1 MIKKLSGDNL
11 SDTFLIIKSV
21 IDKMTDEMIHQWD
34 EIYPGLEVL
43 EQDIMNGEAY
53 GLFSLNE
60 LKGFVVLNEKYSPE
74 YDSLDWA
81 KVGGKSLII
90 HRLSVKASCQGQGIA
105 TTLMNFSEKYAKE
118 NGYSSIKLDAFLDNK
133 TALNLYE
140 KRGYHK
146 VGTVTFRKGVFNCYE
161 KVINS

>member
-11 SDTFLIIKSV
+11 SDTFLIIKGV
-21 IDKMTDEMIHQWD
+21 IDKMTDEMIYQWD
-34 EIYPGLEVL
+34 EIYPGFEVL

-53 GLFSLNE
+53 GLFSSNE

-105 TTLMNFSEKYAKE
+105 TKLMNFSEKYAKE
-118 NGYSSIKLDAFLDNK
+118 NEYSSIKLDAFSDNK

-140 KRGYHK
+140 QRGYHK

-161 KVINS
+161 KVLE

>member
-11 SDTFLIIKSV
+11 SDTFLIIKGV
-21 IDKMTDEMIHQWD
+21 IDKMTDEMIYQWD

-81 KVGGKSLII
+81 TVGGKSLII
-90 HRLSVKASCQGQGIA
+90 HRLSVKSSCQRQGIA
-105 TTLMNFSEKYAKE
+105 TKLMNFSEKYAKE
-118 NGYSSIKLDAFLDNK
+118 NGYSSIKLDAFSDNK

-161 KVINS
+161 KVLE